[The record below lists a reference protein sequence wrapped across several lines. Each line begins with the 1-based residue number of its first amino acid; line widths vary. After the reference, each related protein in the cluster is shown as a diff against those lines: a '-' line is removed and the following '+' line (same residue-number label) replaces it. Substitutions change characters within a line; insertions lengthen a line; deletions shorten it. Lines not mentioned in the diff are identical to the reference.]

1 MAKIDIHKIVGAR
14 VRSSSILEVSVALVI
29 LSLAFGVF
37 MMIYMNILAGS
48 FYLQK
53 LKYEGK
59 LGMIYRETLKSK
71 DFTDRT
77 EEDGM
82 VRIFRKV
89 APYKNNNDIMAI
101 ELKAIDQGGKVLA
114 ESKFLYYYV
123 SP

>member
-1 MAKIDIHKIVGAR
+1 MVKINIHKVARAR

-37 MMIYMNILAGS
+37 MMIYMNVLAGS

-53 LKYEGK
+53 LKYEGR
-59 LGMIYRETLKSK
+59 LGMLYRETLKSK

-77 EEDGM
+77 EEDGV

-89 APYKNNNDIMAI
+89 SAYKGNTDIMAI
-101 ELKAIDQGGKVLA
+101 ELKAIDQGGKILA
-114 ESKFLYYYV
+114 EFKFLYYV